1 RVGISTGDYDLRDE
15 GLGVNDIIV
24 ATSEKTDSLLRNE
37 TAWMQEISVVV
48 ADEVHLIDSPDRGPT
63 LEVTLTKLREMNPSC
78 QILALSATVGNADEL
93 AAWLGAEL
101 VVSEWRP
108 TELQEGVFFNRT
120 FYCKDK
126 ETPVEQSTKDEAVN
140 LVLDTLGKGGQC
152 LVFESSRKNCMAF
165 AKKAASAVKNTLS
178 VEDREALAG
187 IAGKILEN
195 SETDTSTTL
204 ATCIRSGT
212 AFHHAGL
219 TTPLRELV
227 EDGFRAGKIRL
238 ISSTPT
244 LAAGLNLPARRVI
257 IRSYRRYSSEDGM
270 QPIPV
275 LEYKQMAGRAGRPRL
290 DPYGEAVLVAKSYEE
305 FVFLF
310 EKYVDAEAE
319 DIWSKLGT
327 ENALRTHVLST
338 ISNGFARTREELMDF
353 LEATFFAFQY
363 SNFGLSTVV
372 DECLNF
378 LRQEEM
384 LENTDALIPTN
395 FGKLVSRLYIDPLS
409 AARIV
414 KGLKEAKN
422 LSELTLL
429 HLVCSTPDMRLL
441 YMRNH
446 DYQDINDY
454 VMAHASEF
462 VKVPSPFNITDY
474 EWFLGEVKTSLLL
487 VDWVHEKSE
496 NEICLKFGTG
506 EGDIHAIAD
515 IAEWI
520 MHVTAQLAR
529 LLDLKGAKEAAELE
543 KRIHYGAGPE
553 LMNLLDVRGIGRV
566 RARKLYEAGFRS
578 TIELAGA
585 DPEKVAALLGPKI
598 AERIFKQIG
607 SGEEAN
613 KVFEPETPERSPSSG
628 QKTINDF

>member
-1 RVGISTGDYDLRDE
+1 
-15 GLGVNDIIV
+15 
-24 ATSEKTDSLLRNE
+24 
-37 TAWMQEISVVV
+37 
-48 ADEVHLIDSPDRGPT
+48 
-63 LEVTLTKLREMNPSC
+63 
-78 QILALSATVGNADEL
+78 
-93 AAWLGAEL
+93 
-101 VVSEWRP
+101 
-108 TELQEGVFFNRT
+108 
-120 FYCKDK
+120 
-126 ETPVEQSTKDEAVN
+126 
-140 LVLDTLGKGGQC
+140 
-152 LVFESSRKNCMAF
+152 
-165 AKKAASAVKNTLS
+165 
-178 VEDREALAG
+178 
-187 IAGKILEN
+187 
-195 SETDTSTTL
+195 
-204 ATCIRSGT
+204 
-212 AFHHAGL
+212 
-219 TTPLRELV
+219 
-227 EDGFRAGKIRL
+227 
-238 ISSTPT
+238 
-244 LAAGLNLPARRVI
+244 
-257 IRSYRRYSSEDGM
+257 M

-310 EKYVDAEAE
+310 EKYIEAEAE

-384 LENTDALIPTN
+384 LEKTEDLIPTN

-414 KGLKEAKN
+414 KGLKEAKS

-462 VKVPSPFNITDY
+462 VKVPSPFNITEY
-474 EWFLGEVKTSLLL
+474 EWFLAEVKTSLLL
-487 VDWVHEKSE
+487 VDWIHEKTE

-529 LLDLKGAKEAAELE
+529 LLDLKGAKEATELE

-553 LMNLLDVRGIGRV
+553 LMNLLDIRGIGRV

-578 TIELAGA
+578 ISELAGA
-585 DPEKVAALLGPKI
+585 DPEKIAALLGPKI
-598 AERIFKQIG
+598 ADRIFKQVG
-607 SGEEAN
+607 SKEEIN
-613 KVFEPETPERSPSSG
+613 KIFEPESLERSPSSG
-628 QKTINDF
+628 QKTISDF